1 MSSSARFTSV
11 TEIKKGRV
19 PFLLLAILCLVA
31 GLLSGLSRIGWNIGS
46 FPGTSS
52 HGALMVG
59 SFLGT
64 LISLEKIIPLK
75 KKWLY
80 LIPGINASSILL
92 FLINQSRA
100 ATAILT
106 ATSLSL
112 SIVFGFYFLRHRSTV
127 YLMMLVG
134 AVCWLIGNIFLF
146 TDSFYPLAF
155 PWWVAFILLI
165 IVAER
170 IELMKLLPVSGN
182 QKAYLAA
189 FLVAFIVGILFSFH
203 GWGSILCGSSLM
215 LISIWLLRHDVISVN
230 MKKTKLPKFVAT
242 ALLIGYVALF
252 LTGFFF
258 IALSDQWLTYDAIVH
273 TFFIGFTFSMIFA
286 HGPIILP
293 GVLGIS
299 KTPFGRILY
308 VWLFVLHASWIM
320 RTFADVA
327 IDLEIRKFSG
337 LISAAAIVG
346 YFATVAFLMISNRQH
361 AKIL

>member
-1 MSSSARFTSV
+1 V
-11 TEIKKGRV
+11 TKIKKARLT
-19 PFLLLAILCLVA
+19 FLLLAILCLAA
-31 GLLSGLSRIGWNIGS
+31 GLLSGLSRIGWNLGNI
-46 FPGTSS
+46 PGTSS

-59 SFLGT
+59 GFLGT

-80 LIPGINASSILL
+80 LIPGINASTIVL
-92 FLINQSRA
+92 FLIDENQL

-106 ATSLSL
+106 VTSLSL
-112 SIVFGFYFLRHRSTV
+112 SIVFGFYFLRHRSIV
-127 YLMMLVG
+127 YLMMLTG
-134 AVCWLIGNIFLF
+134 ATCWLIGNIFLF

-155 PWWVAFILLI
+155 PWWVAYILLI

-170 IELMKLLPVSGN
+170 IELIKLLPVSSN
-182 QKAYLAA
+182 QKASLAA

-203 GWGSILCGSSLM
+203 GWGSVLCGSSLM
-215 LISIWLLRHDVISVN
+215 LISIWLLRHDVISLN

-258 IALSDQWLTYDAIVH
+258 ISLSDQWLTYDAIVH

-299 KTPFGRILY
+299 KTPFSRILY
-308 VWLFVLHASWIM
+308 LWLFILSVSWLL
-320 RTFADVA
+320 RTFADVV

-337 LISAAAIVG
+337 LLSAAAIVG
-346 YFATVAFLMISNRQH
+346 YFATIAFLMIGNRQH
-361 AKIL
+361 AKVL